1 MKSQV
6 EKYCRMA
13 EDIERKIKVAFDNMD
28 VIASESE
35 RVATIDISSSW
46 QEAELEFEKITG
58 LDKSDILF
66 LFFATALQT
75 LRWLFAD
82 RIGKGFDPETR
93 LKEDDKTIKDAIK
106 KSNDDYQKSH
116 GDWDN
121 GESSKGYKDWQNIIF
136 SKPPY
141 DTIKGSAQFGL
152 GLNGQ
157 NHRYKT
163 LGHDPLLGWFFGT
176 VNIMTDT
183 ATMNDLKT
191 FDIENGEFVR
201 RTTLYK
207 AINDCI
213 SSAREDWHRVPAA
226 VFAEGVHLKSDDFT
240 KIGLPIPTLS
250 FFNEKLAEQLCK
262 FHYDKLC
269 MQKDLKNIGKQIEIS
284 CFINLIV
291 SAFHSLFYDPEKED
305 IKLYEVKTRK
315 IMMYSN
321 LIASTSN
328 ILYTVI
334 ATTCFKSKT
343 AYQKIDIGG
352 LIVTMY
358 RLISD
363 SEFILRIKREFIV
376 NKINKKIQGCLLNLE
391 EIL

>member
-6 EKYCRMA
+6 EEYCRMA
-13 EDIERKIKVAFDNMD
+13 EDIDRKIKIALDNMD
-28 VIASESE
+28 VIARESE

-46 QEAELEFEKITG
+46 KEAELEFEKMTG
-58 LDKSDILF
+58 LGKADIPF
-66 LFFATALQT
+66 LLFATALQT

-93 LKEDDKTIKDAIK
+93 LKEDDNTIKDAIK
-106 KSNDDYQKSH
+106 KSNKDYQQSH
-116 GDWDN
+116 ADWDN

-152 GLNGQ
+152 GLSGQ

-183 ATMNDLKT
+183 ATMNDLRT

-201 RTTLYK
+201 KTTIIK
-207 AINDCI
+207 AVNDCI

-226 VFAEGVHLKSDDFT
+226 VFAEGVHLKSDEFT
-240 KIGLPIPTLS
+240 KIGLPIPALS

>member
-6 EKYCRMA
+6 EEYCKKV
-13 EDIERKIKVAFDNMD
+13 EDIERKIKVIFGNMD
-28 VIASESE
+28 VIAGESK

-46 QEAELEFEKITG
+46 KEAELEFEKKTG
-58 LDKSDILF
+58 LGKADIPF
-66 LFFATALQT
+66 LFFATALQI

-82 RIGKGFDPETR
+82 RIGEGFDPETR
-93 LKEDDKTIKDAIK
+93 LKEDDKKIKDFIK
-106 KSNDDYQKSH
+106 KSNNNYQQSH
-116 GDWDN
+116 ADWDN

-141 DTIKGSAQFGL
+141 DTIKGAAQFGL

-183 ATMNDLKT
+183 ATMNDLST
-191 FDIENGEFVR
+191 FDIEDGKFVR
-201 RTTLYK
+201 KSTIIN

-226 VFAEGVHLKSDDFT
+226 VFAEGVHLKSDEFT
-240 KIGLPIPTLS
+240 KIGLPIPALS
-250 FFNEKLAEQLCK
+250 FFNEELAERLCK
-262 FHYDKLC
+262 YHYDKLC
-269 MQKDLKNIGKQIEIS
+269 IQKDLKNIKKQIEIS
-284 CFINLIV
+284 IFINLIV

-305 IKLYEVKTRK
+305 IKLYEGKTRK
-315 IMMYSN
+315 IVMYSN

-328 ILYTVI
+328 ILSLAI

-343 AYQKIDIGG
+343 AWQKIDIGG

-363 SEFILRIKREFIV
+363 SVFILRIKREFIMSE
-376 NKINKKIQGCLLNLE
+376 IDGKIQGGSLNLE

>member
-1 MKSQV
+1 MSGAIWYNNDDIPYKQTNDRKMKNTRKIEIYCEMLRHLKKRLDQADGIFMEMSQKIIGGMTGKCFSAASQL
-6 EKYCRMA
+6 EQKELDRKYCTILANVMEELSAVYHGKIRMFPIPDSAGMIEKMAKRYEQA
-13 EDIERKIKVAFDNMD
+13 E
-28 VIASESE
+28 
-35 RVATIDISSSW
+35 
-46 QEAELEFEKITG
+46 ELERI
-58 LDKSDILF
+58 LDDLM
-66 LFFATALQT
+66 
-75 LRWLFAD
+75 
-82 RIGKGFDPETR
+82 
-93 LKEDDKTIKDAIK
+93 
-106 KSNDDYQKSH
+106 
-116 GDWDN
+116 
-121 GESSKGYKDWQNIIF
+121 
-136 SKPPY
+136 
-141 DTIKGSAQFGL
+141 KGSAQFGL

-207 AINDCI
+207 VINDCI

-291 SAFHSLFYDPEKED
+291 SAFHSLFYDPKKED